1 MEEFKVLAL
10 IANWNHLKEIN
21 PTSYQSKFRL
31 TVGYNMGCLYIQAG
45 YDSFFESQSSKVVKH
60 ARWLYTTPPLLGHV
74 HVIFLQN
81 IFTNSVETEWI
92 LISRLIRIQMEI
104 NKF

>member
-1 MEEFKVLAL
+1 MA
-10 IANWNHLKEIN
+10 
-21 PTSYQSKFRL
+21 R
-31 TVGYNMGCLYIQAG
+31 LYILAG
-45 YDSFFESQSSKVVKH
+45 YDSFFESQYSNVVIH
-60 ARWLYTTPPLLGHV
+60 ARLLFTTPPLLGHF

-104 NKF
+104 NKLLKLVKCVVSRLGMDIVY